1 MNQDFVYQLMA
12 GCVGINVIYFMPSQ
26 YQNHAQQQMKLT
38 TRVISYPVTTR
49 ASHLLSRAMFVY
61 HCLLTRPMARHRF
74 GWTCSLHDAKIATSR
89 SKVAWCLWYRT
100 VLFFIY
106 IFYSFR
112 WYRPYVSP
120 PSASSSSSCFSF
132 SSFSSFLLS
141 PPLSS
146 QVFSSFQRICLSLRK
161 TEVIQWIV
169 SFTWEKERKRK
180 KDRGKEKKRERVCVC
195 VSVWERVGKEGKHE
209 KAGRGERESEIE
221 R

>member
-106 IFYSFR
+106 IFFIVLGDIALTSH
-112 WYRPYVSP
+112 
-120 PSASSSSSCFSF
+120 
-132 SSFSSFLLS
+132 
-141 PPLSS
+141 PPLPPPPPPPAFPSHPSHLSYFHLLFPLKCFHHSS
-146 QVFSSFQRICLSLRK
+146 VSVSHYKSRKSYNGSYHSLERK
-161 TEVIQWIV
+161 K
-169 SFTWEKERKRK
+169 EKERKIE
-180 KDRGKEKKRERVCVC
+180 GKRKRERECVCVC
-195 VSVWERVGKEGKHE
+195 LC
-209 KAGRGERESEIE
+209 EREWGRRESTRRREGE
-221 R
+221 KGRAR